1 MPKPDPKRPTAKLI
15 EKTDD
20 REVYMAPEPTLDEY
34 LEIQPAIHMVRI
46 MYRFFDEVVDL
57 PPFRSV
63 HTSLLTAY
71 EKILNEELAP
81 YALNLASAIAELE
94 DAYPEITSGRG

>member
-1 MPKPDPKRPTAKLI
+1 MPKS
-15 EKTDD
+15 EQ
-20 REVYMAPEPTLDEY
+20 TLDEY
-34 LEIQPAIHMVRI
+34 LEIQPAIRMVRI

-57 PPFRSV
+57 PPYRSI

-94 DAYPEITSGRG
+94 DAYPEIVNGRK